1 MIIHTFSIMVG
12 PMMKTFNVKT
22 ITTLVLSVFLALSI
36 SACREAEQDRIKLYE
51 KGVYLGKK
59 DTPLLEEQKR
69 TLANHTMRQS
79 AW

>member
-1 MIIHTFSIMVG
+1 
-12 PMMKTFNVKT
+12 MKTFNVKT

-59 DTPLLEEQKR
+59 DTPLIEEQIR
-69 TLANHTMRQS
+69 TLANHTMQQS

>member
-1 MIIHTFSIMVG
+1 
-12 PMMKTFNVKT
+12 MKTFNVKT

>member
-1 MIIHTFSIMVG
+1 MSIQPVPIMVG
-12 PMMKTFNVKT
+12 SMMKIDNIKT
-22 ITTLVLSVFLALSI
+22 ITTLVLCGFLALSV

>member
-1 MIIHTFSIMVG
+1 MIIHPFSIMVG

-51 KGVYLGKK
+51 KGVYLGKT

-69 TLANHTMRQS
+69 NLANRTNKQM